1 MYPNAE
7 ALEAFVEAAAAGS
20 FSAAARVL
28 GKRQSSISESIA
40 RLEDE
45 LGVLLFD
52 RQGRYPQ
59 LTAAGEQLLDQARA
73 VLSAHDRLAN
83 RATQLA
89 AGVEPRLTLVISDT
103 YQPTRYE
110 ALLTEL
116 DQRYPDLEF
125 ECLIAEDADVLN
137 LVQGRADLGLLAGQ
151 PPYPADIE
159 AATLDGLVTFGL
171 YVAADHPLA
180 ALERVTP
187 ADLAPYRLL
196 RLSTVTEASQQVSRL
211 PDTRGRCWSAPDY
224 LLLLDMAVQGFG
236 WAELPLWLV
245 TTFGQG
251 RLVELAVPGWPQ
263 RVAVD
268 VVWSRRRPLGPA
280 GNWLRERLLRPS

>member
-1 MYPNAE
+1 M
-7 ALEAFVEAAAAGS
+7 
-20 FSAAARVL
+20 
-28 GKRQSSISESIA
+28 
-40 RLEDE
+40 
-45 LGVLLFD
+45 
-52 RQGRYPQ
+52 
-59 LTAAGEQLLDQARA
+59 
-73 VLSAHDRLAN
+73 LS
-83 RATQLA
+83 
-89 AGVEPRLTLVISDT
+89 
-103 YQPTRYE
+103 
-110 ALLTEL
+110 
-116 DQRYPDLEF
+116 
-125 ECLIAEDADVLN
+125 

-171 YVAADHPLA
+171 YVAVDHPLA
-180 ALERVTP
+180 ALERITP

-196 RLSTVTEASQQVSRL
+196 RLSTVTEASPQVSRL

>member
-20 FSAAARVL
+20 FSGAARVL

-40 RLEDE
+40 RLEDD
-45 LGVLLFD
+45 LGVSLFD
-52 RQGRYPQ
+52 RQGRYPL

-125 ECLIAEDADVLN
+125 ECLIAEDADVLS
-137 LVQGRADLGLLAGQ
+137 LVQGLSSSSPM
-151 PPYPADIE
+151 PPK
-159 AATLDGLVTFGL
+159 GF
-171 YVAADHPLA
+171 
-180 ALERVTP
+180 
-187 ADLAPYRLL
+187 AP
-196 RLSTVTEASQQVSRL
+196 TASGSWR
-211 PDTRGRCWSAPDY
+211 
-224 LLLLDMAVQGFG
+224 
-236 WAELPLWLV
+236 
-245 TTFGQG
+245 
-251 RLVELAVPGWPQ
+251 
-263 RVAVD
+263 
-268 VVWSRRRPLGPA
+268 
-280 GNWLRERLLRPS
+280 

>member
-1 MYPNAE
+1 MYPNAQ
-7 ALEAFVEAAAAGS
+7 ALEAFVEAAASGS
-20 FSAAARVL
+20 FSAAGRVL

-45 LGVLLFD
+45 LGVVLFD
-52 RQGRYPQ
+52 RQGRYPL

-180 ALERVTP
+180 ELPRVTT

-196 RLSTVTEASQQVSRL
+196 RLSTVTESSQQVCRL

-245 TTFGQG
+245 KTFGQD

-268 VVWSRRRPLGPA
+268 VVWSRRRALGPA

>member
-20 FSAAARVL
+20 FSAAARTL

-45 LGVLLFD
+45 LGVVLFD

-73 VLSAHDRLAN
+73 VLSAHDRLAS

-125 ECLIAEDADVLN
+125 ECLIAEDADVLS
-137 LVQGRADLGLLAGQ
+137 LVQGRADLGLLAAQ
-151 PPYPADIE
+151 PPYPAGIE

-180 ALERVTP
+180 ALPTVTP
-187 ADLAPYRLL
+187 AELAPHRLL
-196 RLSTVTEASQQVSRL
+196 RLSTVTESSQQVCHL

-245 TTFGQG
+245 ATFGQG
-251 RLVELAVPGWPQ
+251 RLVELAVPGWPR

-268 VVWSRRRPLGPA
+268 VIWSRRQALGPA
-280 GNWLRERLLRPS
+280 GNWLREQLLKPG

>member
-20 FSAAARVL
+20 FSAAARTL

-45 LGVLLFD
+45 LGVVLFD
-52 RQGRYPQ
+52 RQGRYPV
-59 LTAAGEQLLDQARA
+59 LTVAGGQLLDQARA

-110 ALLTEL
+110 ALLVEL

-125 ECLIAEDADVLN
+125 ECLIAEDADVLS
-137 LVQGRADLGLLAGQ
+137 LVQGRADLGLLAAQ

-159 AATLDGLVTFGL
+159 FATLDGLVALGL
-171 YVAADHPLA
+171 YVATKHPLA
-180 ALERVTP
+180 GRQGLTQ

-196 RLSTVTEASQQVSRL
+196 RLSTVTEAPSQPCRL

-236 WAELPLWLV
+236 WAELPHWV
-245 TTFGQG
+245 VAGFGQE

-280 GNWLRERLLRPS
+280 GNWLRERLLRPN

>member
-7 ALEAFVEAAAAGS
+7 ALEAFVEAAMAGS
-20 FSAAARVL
+20 FSAAARAL

-45 LGVLLFD
+45 LGVILFD
-52 RQGRYPQ
+52 RQGRYPV
-59 LTAAGEQLLDQARA
+59 LTEAGRQLLDQARA

-103 YQPTRYE
+103 YQPSRYE
-110 ALLTEL
+110 ALLVEL

-125 ECLIAEDADVLN
+125 ECLIAEDADVLS
-137 LVQGRADLGLLAGQ
+137 LVKERADLGLLAAQ

-171 YVAADHPLA
+171 YVAVDHPLA
-180 ALERVTP
+180 AAPTVTP

-196 RLSTVTEASQQVSRL
+196 RLSTVTEASRQVCQL
-211 PDTRGRCWSAPDY
+211 PDTLGRCWSAPDY

-245 TTFGQG
+245 ATFGQG
-251 RLVELAVPGWPQ
+251 RLVELALPGWPQ

-280 GNWLRERLLRPS
+280 GNWLRERLLKPD

>member
-1 MYPNAE
+1 MYPNTD
-7 ALEAFVEAAAAGS
+7 ALEAFVESAMAGS
-20 FSAAARVL
+20 FSAAARAL

-45 LGVLLFD
+45 LGVTLFD
-52 RQGRYPQ
+52 RQGRYPR

-110 ALLTEL
+110 ALLAEL

-125 ECLIAEDADVLN
+125 ECLIAEDADVLS
-137 LVQGRADLGLLAGQ
+137 LVQGRADLGLLAAQ

-180 ALERVTP
+180 ALPAVTP

-196 RLSTVTEASQQVSRL
+196 RLSTVTESARQACHL

-245 TTFGQG
+245 ATFGQE

-280 GNWLRERLLRPS
+280 GNWLRERLLKPG

>member
-7 ALEAFVEAAAAGS
+7 ALEAFVEAAATGS

-45 LGVLLFD
+45 LGVALFD
-52 RQGRYPQ
+52 RQGRYPV

-125 ECLIAEDADVLN
+125 ECLIAEDADVLS
-137 LVQGRADLGLLAGQ
+137 LVQWRANLGLLAAQ

-159 AATLDGLVTFGL
+159 AATLDGLVTLGL
-171 YVAADHPLA
+171 YVAKDHPLA
-180 ALERVTP
+180 RCQGLTQ

-196 RLSTVTEASQQVSRL
+196 RLSTVTEAPPPACRL

-224 LLLLDMAVQGFG
+224 LLLLEMAVQGFG
-236 WAELPLWLV
+236 WAELPHWLV
-245 TTFGQG
+245 AGYGQG
-251 RLVELAVPGWPQ
+251 RLAELVVPGWPQ
-263 RVAVD
+263 QVAVD

-280 GNWLRERLLRPS
+280 GNWLRERLLKPS

>member
-7 ALEAFVEAAAAGS
+7 ALEAFVEAAASGS
-20 FSAAARVL
+20 FSAAGRVL

-45 LGVLLFD
+45 LGVVLFD
-52 RQGRYPQ
+52 RQGRYPL

-110 ALLTEL
+110 ALLAEL

-180 ALERVTP
+180 ELPRVTT

-196 RLSTVTEASQQVSRL
+196 RLSTVTESSQQVCRL

-245 TTFGQG
+245 KTFGQD

-263 RVAVD
+263 RVVVD
-268 VVWSRRRPLGPA
+268 VVWSRRRALGPA

>member
-7 ALEAFVEAAAAGS
+7 ALEAFVEAAASGS
-20 FSAAARVL
+20 FSAAGRVL

-45 LGVLLFD
+45 LGVVLFD
-52 RQGRYPQ
+52 RQGRYPL

-180 ALERVTP
+180 ELPRVTT

-196 RLSTVTEASQQVSRL
+196 RLSTVTESSQQVCRL

-245 TTFGQG
+245 KTFGQD

-268 VVWSRRRPLGPA
+268 VVWSRRRALGPA

>member
-7 ALEAFVEAAAAGS
+7 ALEAFVEAAASGS
-20 FSAAARVL
+20 FSAAGRVL

-45 LGVLLFD
+45 LGVVLFD
-52 RQGRYPQ
+52 RQGRYPL

-180 ALERVTP
+180 ALPRVTTV
-187 ADLAPYRLL
+187 DLAPYRLL
-196 RLSTVTEASQQVSRL
+196 RLSTVIESSQQVCRL

-245 TTFGQG
+245 KTFGQD

-268 VVWSRRRPLGPA
+268 VVWSRRRALGPA

>member
-7 ALEAFVEAAAAGS
+7 ALEAFVEAVASGS
-20 FSAAARVL
+20 FSAAGRVL

-45 LGVLLFD
+45 LGVVLFD
-52 RQGRYPQ
+52 RQGRYPL
-59 LTAAGEQLLDQARA
+59 LTAAGEQLLDQARV

-159 AATLDGLVTFGL
+159 AATLDSLVTFGL

-180 ALERVTP
+180 ELPRVTT

-196 RLSTVTEASQQVSRL
+196 RLSTVTESSQQVCRL

-245 TTFGQG
+245 KTFGQD

-268 VVWSRRRPLGPA
+268 VVWSRRRALGPA

>member
-7 ALEAFVEAAAAGS
+7 ALEAFVEAAASGS
-20 FSAAARVL
+20 FSAAGRVL

-45 LGVLLFD
+45 LGVVLFD
-52 RQGRYPQ
+52 RQGRYPL

-110 ALLTEL
+110 ALLAEL

-180 ALERVTP
+180 ALPRVTTV
-187 ADLAPYRLL
+187 DLAPYRLL
-196 RLSTVTEASQQVSRL
+196 RLSTVTESSQQVCRL

-245 TTFGQG
+245 KTFGQD

-268 VVWSRRRPLGPA
+268 VVWSRRRALGPA

>member
-7 ALEAFVEAAAAGS
+7 ALEAFVEAAATGS

-40 RLEDE
+40 RLEDD
-45 LGVLLFD
+45 LGVSLFD
-52 RQGRYPQ
+52 RQGRYPL

-116 DQRYPDLEF
+116 DQRYPNLEF
-125 ECLIAEDADVLN
+125 ECLIAEDADVLS

-171 YVAADHPLA
+171 YVAVDHPLA

-196 RLSTVTEASQQVSRL
+196 RLSTVTEASPQVSRL

>member
-7 ALEAFVEAAAAGS
+7 ALEAFVEAAASGS
-20 FSAAARVL
+20 FSAAGRVL

-45 LGVLLFD
+45 LGVVLFD
-52 RQGRYPQ
+52 RQGRYPL
-59 LTAAGEQLLDQARA
+59 LTAACEQLLDQARA

-180 ALERVTP
+180 ELPRVTT

-196 RLSTVTEASQQVSRL
+196 RLSTVTESSQQVCRL

-245 TTFGQG
+245 KTFGQD

-268 VVWSRRRPLGPA
+268 VVWSRRRALGPA

>member
-7 ALEAFVEAAAAGS
+7 ALEAFVEAAASGS
-20 FSAAARVL
+20 FSAAGRVL

-45 LGVLLFD
+45 LGVVLFD
-52 RQGRYPQ
+52 RQGRYPL

-110 ALLTEL
+110 ALLAEL

-180 ALERVTP
+180 TLPRVTT

-196 RLSTVTEASQQVSRL
+196 RLSTVTESSQQVCRL

-245 TTFGQG
+245 KIFGQD

-268 VVWSRRRPLGPA
+268 VVWSRRRALGPA

>member
-7 ALEAFVEAAAAGS
+7 ALEAFVEAAATGS

-45 LGVLLFD
+45 LGVPLFD
-52 RQGRYPQ
+52 RQGRYPV

-110 ALLTEL
+110 ALLAEL

-180 ALERVTP
+180 ALSRVTT

-196 RLSTVTEASQQVSRL
+196 RLSTVIESSQQVCRL

-245 TTFGQG
+245 TNFGQD

-280 GNWLRERLLRPS
+280 GNWLRERLLKPS

>member
-7 ALEAFVEAAAAGS
+7 ALEAFVEAAASGS
-20 FSAAARVL
+20 FSAAGRVL

-45 LGVLLFD
+45 LGVVLFD
-52 RQGRYPQ
+52 RQGRYPL

-110 ALLTEL
+110 VLLAEL

-180 ALERVTP
+180 ERPRVTT

-196 RLSTVTEASQQVSRL
+196 RLSTVTESSQQVCRL

-245 TTFGQG
+245 KTFGQD

-268 VVWSRRRPLGPA
+268 VVWSRRRALGPA

>member
-7 ALEAFVEAAAAGS
+7 ALEAFVEAAASGS
-20 FSAAARVL
+20 FSAAGRVL

-45 LGVLLFD
+45 LGVVLFD
-52 RQGRYPQ
+52 RQGRYPL
-59 LTAAGEQLLDQARA
+59 LTAAGEQLLNQARA

-110 ALLTEL
+110 ALLAEL

-180 ALERVTP
+180 ALPRVTTV
-187 ADLAPYRLL
+187 DLAPYRLL
-196 RLSTVTEASQQVSRL
+196 RLSTVTESSQQVCRL

-245 TTFGQG
+245 KTFGQD

-268 VVWSRRRPLGPA
+268 VVWSRRRALGPA

>member
-52 RQGRYPQ
+52 RQGRYPL

-159 AATLDGLVTFGL
+159 AATLDSLVTFGL

-180 ALERVTP
+180 ALPRVTT

-196 RLSTVTEASQQVSRL
+196 RLSTVTESSQQVCRL

-245 TTFGQG
+245 KTFGQD

-268 VVWSRRRPLGPA
+268 VVWSRRRALGPA